1 MGEYM
6 GTSLD
11 LGVSVVHC
19 TMRAVVLVLLGAVAI
34 NAEAEADPLLVHHT
48 GVGHT
53 VAGVYNAHIPGVHH
67 GHSVAPVA
75 PVVHAGVKH
84 VAGVYSHPFHYNY
97 MYGKREAEA
106 EPEAE
111 ADPVMY
117 TNGVV
122 HHTGINHVAGV
133 YNAHVPAVHAGVTH
147 VAGVHPVHTVAPAV
161 NHVAGV
167 YSHPYNFLYGKRE
180 AEAEAEAD
188 PLMYHHTRVAH
199 VGGVH
204 PVHTSVYNHHVVPAV
219 HHGVN
224 HVAGVYSAPVSTVN
238 HVAGVHHVGVGHV
251 AGVHPVHNVV
261 RGVYN
266 TYPYLG

>member
-1 MGEYM
+1 M
-6 GTSLD
+6 GTSPH
-11 LGVSVVHC
+11 LGVSGVHC

-48 GVGHT
+48 GV
-53 VAGVYNAHIPGVHH
+53 
-67 GHSVAPVA
+67 
-75 PVVHAGVKH
+75 KH
-84 VAGVYSHPFHYNY
+84 VAGVYSHPFHYNNY
-97 MYGKREAEA
+97 IYGKREAEA

-111 ADPVMY
+111 ADPLVY

-122 HHTGINHVAGV
+122 HHTGIH
-133 YNAHVPAVHAGVTH
+133 
-147 VAGVHPVHTVAPAV
+147 
-161 NHVAGV
+161 HVAGV
-167 YSHPYNFLYGKRE
+167 YSHPYHYNFLYGKRE

-188 PLMYHHTRVAH
+188 PMMYHHTGVAH

-204 PVHTSVYNHHVVPAV
+204 PVHTAVYNHHVVPAV

-224 HVAGVYSAPVSTVN
+224 HVAGVNNAPVSTVN

>member
-1 MGEYM
+1 MG
-6 GTSLD
+6 
-11 LGVSVVHC
+11 
-19 TMRAVVLVLLGAVAI
+19 GAVAI

-67 GHSVAPVA
+67 VAGVHPVHSVAPVA

-84 VAGVYSHPFHYNY
+84 VAGVYSHPFHYNNY
-97 MYGKREAEA
+97 M
-106 EPEAE
+106 
-111 ADPVMY
+111 
-117 TNGVV
+117 
-122 HHTGINHVAGV
+122 
-133 YNAHVPAVHAGVTH
+133 
-147 VAGVHPVHTVAPAV
+147 
-161 NHVAGV
+161 
-167 YSHPYNFLYGKRE
+167 YGKRE

-188 PLMYHHTRVAH
+188 PLLYHHTGVAH

-204 PVHTSVYNHHVVPAV
+204 PVHTAVYNHHVVPAV

-224 HVAGVYSAPVSTVN
+224 HIAGVYNAPVSTVN

-251 AGVHPVHNVV
+251 TGVHPVHNVV